1 MVRRRSLAV
10 AATIAAGAGA
20 ILLAGCGPAQ
30 APVRQAAVQP
40 AATTV
45 ATAEPAMVMI
55 TLTDRGYRASDI
67 DVALRQPVMFMIVNR
82 GAHPYELR
90 AAVPVFSLQ
99 VDDPAA
105 TDAQPAAYRP
115 GTLDVTTP
123 AGHEIDVTFVP
134 SQPGRFNLSVGDL
147 PAGAVVVG

>member
-1 MVRRRSLAV
+1 MSRAAQHCAIV
-10 AATIAAGAGA
+10 ATFAGV
-20 ILLAGCGPAQ
+20 ILAGCGSSQ
-30 APVRQAAVQP
+30 APVQHTAIRAS
-40 AATTV
+40 

-90 AAVPVFSLQ
+90 AAVPVSSLQ

-105 TDAQPAAYRP
+105 TGAQAAAYRP

-134 SQPGRFNLSVGDL
+134 SQPGRFDLSVGDL